1 MMKVKDLL
9 DQKGYDILS
18 ADPKDS
24 VLDAISKMADHNIG
38 ALLVMKDGELL
49 GIISERDYRNKIILK
64 GRRSKDTPVSDIM
77 SDQIVC
83 VKPTDNI
90 NLCMQLMTNKKIR
103 HLPVIDDD
111 AVVGVISIGDVV
123 KAVIKTQKNEI
134 DSLRNYITTGGGYPS

>member
-1 MMKVKDLL
+1 MKVKDLL

>member
-1 MMKVKDLL
+1 MKVKDLL

-18 ADPKDS
+18 ADPTDS

-38 ALLVMKDGELL
+38 ALLVMKDDELL